1 MSPRT
6 IAFAR
11 ALTVLALASNARS
24 LTAQGMAASYDE
36 RFQEIVRLK
45 PTNQVETVRGLTLTR
60 DAGELDLEAG
70 TLTRLSPVG
79 GRTMALV
86 FNGKGTFRFTPPAG
100 IERERL
106 KLFRKVEQ
114 LNEPIAWAVLFFA
127 DSTLAEVAR
136 QTTPSGTPHQDA
148 DDAVEKAV
156 DLWTG
161 SADFFKPD
169 KDAHYLPADLAATAL
184 NGDQSGYFTAVVGP
198 ESGDPLQFTI
208 NPAAREAV
216 SLTVKSSIGLVMRTQ
231 ETISR
236 FPRKDTP
243 RAVAD
248 SGERTP
254 SVGITAHQMEV
265 WLPQSGTGDI
275 KLIAATSMTLRADAD
290 AGPWLAFTLAP
301 KLDVDSA
308 QWDDGSP
315 APFFKGHLNP
325 YLWVRAKSR
334 LTKGATPTLK
344 LFYHGNIIDRWGGE
358 LFTMQ
363 SVAYAGWYPSTLDGR
378 GLATF
383 DYILHSPEGFVV
395 SAVGER
401 TDSAAYPG
409 HMITTRWKTPR
420 PIRNATFNL
429 GIFESYRMPAEDSMP
444 AIEIHWSDRI
454 GRLMAQSGMPALK
467 NPKEEIGGDIQN
479 ALKFYRHVFGE
490 PPVTHLY
497 AGEVPYPE
505 GLAYPG
511 MVDLSLLTGA
521 NISYEG
527 FDRIFRAHETA
538 HQYWGIAVDFQ
549 SYHDQWLSE
558 GFSDFSG
565 LWYLQTRSGKNELYF
580 KTLDR
585 WRDEILRRR
594 GKPAPISLGYRM
606 DTSQDE
612 SSNYSV
618 IVYQKGAWVLHMLRI
633 LTLDMQSMSEERFK
647 GIMRDFYTQY
657 RGRRAATRDF
667 QTVVEQHVGQPMDWF
682 FQQWVHG
689 WQLPTYKVA
698 TRTEPAEGG
707 KFRIKLRVL
716 QENVP
721 ETFVMYVPVTVD
733 LGDNRVARV
742 RVKVQGARTE
752 VDLPLMPAQPKGV
765 KFNDFNG
772 VLAEVSSVGW

>member
-1 MSPRT
+1 M
-6 IAFAR
+6 FAR
-11 ALTVLALASNARS
+11 PAVLALALLAVSNSSPLAVA
-24 LTAQGMAASYDE
+24 AQAPAASYDE
-36 RFQEIVRLK
+36 RYQEITRLK
-45 PTNQVETVRGLTLTR
+45 PTDQVATVKGLTLTR
-60 DAGELDLEAG
+60 DAGELVLESG
-70 TLTRLSPVG
+70 TLTKLSQVG
-79 GRTMALV
+79 GRTVAFA
-86 FNGKGTFRFTPPAG
+86 FNGKGSFRFTPPAG

-114 LNEPIAWAVLFFA
+114 LNEPMSWAVVLFS
-127 DSTLAEVAR
+127 DTTLAEVSR
-136 QTTPSGTPHQDA
+136 QVSFAAGTPDKDA
-148 DDAVEKAV
+148 DDAAEKAV

-169 KDAHYLPADLAATAL
+169 KDAHYVPSDMMATLL
-184 NGDQSGYFTAVVGP
+184 NGDQSGLFAAVIGA
-198 ESGDPLQFTI
+198 ESGDPLQFTV
-208 NPAAREAV
+208 NPADREAV
-216 SLTVKSSIGLVMRTQ
+216 SLTVKNAVGLVVRTQ
-231 ETISR
+231 ETISQ
-236 FPRKDTP
+236 FGKKDVS
-243 RAVAD
+243 RAYAD
-248 SGERTP
+248 SGDRAP
-254 SVGITAHQMEV
+254 SVAITGHEMEV

-275 KLIAATSMTLRADAD
+275 KLIAINTITLRADAD
-290 AGPWLAFTLAP
+290 AGPWLPFTLAA
-301 KLDVDSA
+301 KVEVDSA
-308 QWDDGSP
+308 FWEDGSR
-315 APFFKGHLNP
+315 AAFFKGHLNP
-325 YLWVRAKSR
+325 YFWVRAAER
-334 LTKGATPTLK
+334 LKKGATPK
-344 LFYHGNIIDRWGGE
+344 LRLYYHGNIIDRWGGE
-358 LFTMQ
+358 LFAME
-363 SVAYAGWYPSTLDGR
+363 SVAFAGWYPSTLDGR
-378 GLATF
+378 GMANF

-401 TDSAAYPG
+401 TDSSAYQN
-409 HMITTRWKTPR
+409 HMLTTRWKTPR

-429 GIFESYRMPAEDSMP
+429 GIFESFKLPPEDSMP
-444 AIEIHWSDRI
+444 GIEIHWSDRI

-490 PPVTHLY
+490 APVNHLY

-521 NISYEG
+521 NVSYEG

-585 WRDEILRRR
+585 WRDEIMHRR
-594 GKPAPISLGYRM
+594 GKIAPISLGYRM

-612 SSNYSV
+612 SSNYNT

-633 LTLDMQSMSEERFK
+633 LTLDMQSMSEEKFK

-657 RGRRAATRDF
+657 RGRRASTRDF

-682 FQQWVHG
+682 FQEWVHG
-689 WQLPTYKVA
+689 WQVPTYKVA
-698 TRTEPAEGG
+698 TRTESAEDG

-721 ETFVMYVPVTVD
+721 ESFVMYVPVTVD
-733 LGDNRVARV
+733 LGNNRMARL

-752 VDLPLMPAQPKGV
+752 VDLPLMPAQPKAV

-772 VLAEVSSVGW
+772 VLAEVTNVGW